1 MFCPGTVW
9 QNGVELA
16 EDTLHTPAY
25 AALYKMRKEKIESV
39 FADAKEKYGMRGMQY
54 RDLTQVTNWAKLKF
68 AAMNLK
74 SLSVVSYC
82 VLNLPETV
90 V

>member
-1 MFCPGTVW
+1 MSAC
-9 QNGVELA
+9 A
-16 EDTLHTPAY
+16 K
-25 AALYKMRKEKIESV
+25 LYKMRKEKIECV
-39 FADAKEKYGMRGMQY
+39 FADAKEKYGMRGTQY
-54 RDLTQVTNWAKLKF
+54 RGLTQVANWAKHKF

-74 SLSVVSYC
+74 SLSVVFCC